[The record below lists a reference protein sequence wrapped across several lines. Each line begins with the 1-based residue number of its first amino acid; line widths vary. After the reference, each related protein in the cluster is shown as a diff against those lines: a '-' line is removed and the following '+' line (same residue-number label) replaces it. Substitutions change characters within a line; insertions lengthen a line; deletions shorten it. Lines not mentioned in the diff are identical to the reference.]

1 VVNRLDGKR
10 ALITGG
16 ASGIGLAAGRRFVE
30 EGAAV
35 LLAGRREQALQ
46 DAVGDLEPAYFFAA
60 QTSARARSS
69 QTSFVL

>member
-1 VVNRLDGKR
+1 VNRLDGKR

-16 ASGIGLAAGRRFVE
+16 ASGSGLAAGRRFVE

-35 LLAGRREQALQ
+35 LLARRREQALQ
-46 DAVGDLEPAYFFAA
+46 DAVGDLETAYFFAA